1 MPNVASALR
10 SEITRLARKEAR
22 TQVEPARKS
31 SALVRHEIAQLK
43 RRLLELERRISQL
56 TRNAE
61 APEHKPDALDGRRFR
76 VQGVRAHRDR
86 LGLSAEQFGRLAG
99 VSGQAIYNWEQ
110 GKARPRADALAKLLA
125 LRAIGKREAARRLTA
140 LDATGVK
147 RSTIKSA
154 G

>member
-1 MPNVASALR
+1 MPNVASTLR

-31 SALVRHEIAQLK
+31 SAVARHEIAQLK
-43 RRLLELERRISQL
+43 RRLLELERRISQMAK
-56 TRNAE
+56 NAK
-61 APEHKPDALDGRRFR
+61 APEPAPDALDGRRYR

-86 LGLSAEQFGRLAG
+86 LGISAEQLGRLVG

-110 GKARPRADALAKLLA
+110 GKARPRAEALAKLVS
-125 LRAIGKREAARRLTA
+125 LRAIGKREAAKRLEA
-140 LDATGVK
+140 LDTVGAK
-147 RSTIKSA
+147 RAVRKSA